1 MLLPAEAA
9 QLKTLDRFLK
19 LHFINCI
26 LLTRGNGDKQVE
38 GYGLAVVGLC
48 AKLARR
54 EAAWLIWEEGLTAE
68 ELPGSDWAVAM
79 SVRDPYVRAQPTV
92 GSSIL
97 SM

>member
-54 EAAWLIWEEGLTAE
+54 EAA
-68 ELPGSDWAVAM
+68 
-79 SVRDPYVRAQPTV
+79 
-92 GSSIL
+92 
-97 SM
+97 